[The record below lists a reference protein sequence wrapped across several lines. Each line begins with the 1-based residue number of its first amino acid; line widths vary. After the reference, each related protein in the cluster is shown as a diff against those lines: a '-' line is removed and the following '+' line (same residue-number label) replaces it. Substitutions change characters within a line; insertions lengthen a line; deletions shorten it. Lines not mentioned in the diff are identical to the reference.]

1 MKNEDKISDL
11 IKKYEE
17 KHSLI
22 KCLFH
27 KDELLF

>member
-1 MKNEDKISDL
+1 MKSEDMISDV
-11 IKKYEE
+11 IKKCEQ